1 LKREIQ
7 YQNGNVLNCSLTQER
22 NKRDSELADPYTQMG
37 DIDKMVIPTS
47 QPKNIDP
54 IIAGILEEGR
64 KYLPTNRVEW

>member
-1 LKREIQ
+1 
-7 YQNGNVLNCSLTQER
+7 
-22 NKRDSELADPYTQMG
+22 MG

-47 QPKNIDP
+47 QPKNLDP